1 MESIR
6 PNSIEEFFG
15 TLQQSVVEEWRKHL
29 KTSKYSKH
37 MALDEFY
44 TEMPDMVDKL
54 IEDYQ
59 GINGKVEEYVNV
71 FDAEDMDALEYLET
85 LRDFVKAGR
94 EDFIEGETSLESD
107 VDDILGFINSI
118 IYKVRELSESHRL
131 RSLKDFISESMH

>member
-1 MESIR
+1 MEDIR
-6 PNSIEEFFG
+6 PNSIEELFG

-44 TEMPDMVDKL
+44 KEMPEMVDKL

-59 GINGKVEEYVNV
+59 GINGKVGEYVNV

-131 RSLKDFISESMH
+131 RSLKDFIFESMY